1 MRVCMYFLTVIFN
14 WIQSYIFV
22 IFFEWKNT
30 STLDESVSKRI
41 SEKARENETNFMLTF
56 INLIKL
62 FIGQCKCTRIYNGY
76 NINWINQM
84 NIANC
89 NVTKATYKMNI
100 QIHYT
105 QYTCIVY
112 RIEPRWNWRKYT
124 TIAKRVMWNEWKEMT
139 FEEIVTI
146 FVFHSYIPRK
156 RIWFHSFFFL
166 FFFFYFGFHSS
177 FRSSNLLFFVRMKLR
192 YSFLSLCCWAH
203 DFSYVQIDQCI

>member
-1 MRVCMYFLTVIFN
+1 
-14 WIQSYIFV
+14 
-22 IFFEWKNT
+22 
-30 STLDESVSKRI
+30 
-41 SEKARENETNFMLTF
+41 MLTF

-156 RIWFHSFFFL
+156 RIWFHSFFFSS
-166 FFFFYFGFHSS
+166 SS
-177 FRSSNLLFFVRMKLR
+177 FISASIRRFDQAICFYLLEWSFVIHFCHCAAGHTISVMFKLINVYKLHTEWKR
-192 YSFLSLCCWAH
+192 QKWNERKKEITFSTTCNNMQHIQQNNMHSLFW
-203 DFSYVQIDQCI
+203 FWLQ